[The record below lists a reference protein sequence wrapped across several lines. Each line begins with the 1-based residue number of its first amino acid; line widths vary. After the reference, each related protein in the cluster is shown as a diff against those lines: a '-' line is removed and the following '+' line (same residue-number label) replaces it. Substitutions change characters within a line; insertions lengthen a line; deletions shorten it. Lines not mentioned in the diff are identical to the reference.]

1 MMLKKKKSQ
10 NILEYILVLT
20 AIVIAIIIGARQYIK
35 PAVDNMLANSGGVI
49 STKSAEFYGL
59 AGGGPINST
68 P

>member
-20 AIVIAIIIGARQYIK
+20 AIVIGIIIGARTYMKQ
-35 PAVDNMLANSGGVI
+35 AAENMLSNSGSVI

-59 AGGGPINST
+59 AGGGPINTT